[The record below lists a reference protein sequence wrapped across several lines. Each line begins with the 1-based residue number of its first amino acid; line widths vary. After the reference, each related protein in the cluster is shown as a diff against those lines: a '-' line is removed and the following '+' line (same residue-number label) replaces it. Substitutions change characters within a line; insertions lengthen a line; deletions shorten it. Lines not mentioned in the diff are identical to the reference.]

1 LLPSEWAPAS
11 AEVAGQTASML
22 LVTVHPEHVSPA
34 ALRLVNALVIA
45 GKQPRQAAE
54 EFARVIGKP
63 APEMSDRDLA
73 PGEAAVWFVDS
84 DRVVNKIQ
92 TEPGKADRKR
102 HKRKYAEGE
111 LEPERIFYF
120 RGPQNKSN
128 LRVQNLAIFVQLAE
142 GIDDE
147 TWMFHLKQSDYS
159 NWFATSIKDKELAA
173 EIETIERDHSLSPQ
187 ESRSRVA
194 KAIEDKYT
202 APA

>member
-1 LLPSEWAPAS
+1 
-11 AEVAGQTASML
+11 M
-22 LVTVHPEHVSPA
+22 
-34 ALRLVNALVIA
+34 NALVIV
-45 GKQPRQAAE
+45 GKEPRKVAE
-54 EFARVIGKP
+54 EFGRVVGKP
-63 APEMSDRDLA
+63 APDMTNHDLA
-73 PGEAAVWFVDS
+73 PGQASIWFLDS
-84 DRVVNKIQ
+84 NRVINNIR

-120 RGPQNKSN
+120 RGPQNKTN
-128 LRVQNLAIFVQLAE
+128 LRVQNLAIFVQLVE

-173 EIETIERDHSLSPQ
+173 EIETIERDQSLSPQ

-194 KAIEDKYT
+194 KAIETKYT